1 MSPAFKLGECYLK
14 YRASSNKRKLG
25 VRELILWRSREFSI
39 IRLEIKV
46 ETLLSASVGLLSFS
60 KAKCRF
66 TMYCTFSQLWKCCP
80 IALLVGLVCSESRVC
95 KRLSVFPIYVAEQP
109 GHVTSLFVYS
119 IFNKYKTF
127 SVLIYSYINTSGNW
141 ENEKLCGNT
150 ISSFPNFN
158 ECWYWTVYQYGKN
171 VLYLL
176 NIEYTNNEVTCPGC
190 SATYFGIELYQHGS

>member
-1 MSPAFKLGECYLK
+1 LLALSPAFKLGECYLK

-150 ISSFPNFN
+150 TPEGRSDFTQFRVFPISTSVD
-158 ECWYWTVYQYGKN
+158 T
-171 VLYLL
+171 
-176 NIEYTNNEVTCPGC
+176 
-190 SATYFGIELYQHGS
+190 ELYINTEKMFYIC